1 MAYSINAKDFFNT
14 KLYTGNSTDNNAQ
27 TGIGF
32 APSLVWI
39 KARASS
45 GYNHNAYDAVRG
57 ATKYLRPNSS
67 GVEVTDALTLKSFDS
82 DGFTLGTDA
91 TNDEVNDSGVNYVSW
106 NWKMGT
112 TSGITTNGSTTIT
125 PTAYSFNASS
135 GISAIK
141 CTGTGSAGLF
151 PHGLG
156 VAPQVVI
163 SKRLNSAN
171 SWFVQTDQYTSW
183 TSGNYLKLDADT
195 AIGTNT
201 GIVNATDATNVSL
214 AGGDDW
220 VNASGDTYIHYC
232 FTSKIGFSRM
242 GLYFGNGS
250 TDGGFINCGFKP
262 AFIIVKCTSHAD
274 NWVLLDNKRDT
285 HPNPQKLALFANT
298 SGVEAGD
305 YLTDFNSNG
314 FKFRSST
321 GSLNGSGRSY
331 FYMAFAEAPLVGS
344 NNIPATAR

>member
-1 MAYSINAKDFFNT
+1 MAYSINAKDHFNT
-14 KLYTGNSTDNNAQ
+14 KLYTGNGSAGHSI
-27 TGIGF
+27 TGVGF
-32 APSLVWI
+32 QPDWVWM
-39 KARASS
+39 KPRAFSE
-45 GYNHNAYDAVRG
+45 NHALYDSVRG
-57 ATKYLRPNSS
+57 TTKRLMSNSS
-67 GVEVTDALTLKSFDS
+67 EVEETRTNGLSAFGA
-82 DGFTLGTDA
+82 DGFT
-91 TNDEVNDSGVNYVSW
+91 VNADNGENKSSETMVAW
-106 NWKMGT
+106 NWKLGT

-141 CTGTGSAGLF
+141 CTGTGAAGLF

-163 SKRLNSAN
+163 SKRLNTAN

-214 AGGDDW
+214 AGADDW

-232 FTSKIGFSRM
+232 FASTIGFSRM

-262 AFIIVKCTSHAD
+262 AFIMVKCTSHTGNWFMFDTKRIGYNSGGNYRLYAD
-274 NWVLLDNKRDT
+274 
-285 HPNPQKLALFANT
+285 
-298 SGVEAGD
+298 GAGAESD
-305 YLTDFNSNG
+305 GGDMDILSNG
-314 FKFRSST
+314 FKWRMTSNNT
-321 GSLNGSGRSY
+321 NGSGRSY

>member
-14 KLYTGNSTDNNAQ
+14 KLWTGTGSENAL

-32 APSLVWI
+32 QPDWVWI
-39 KARASS
+39 KSRASA
-45 GYNHNAYDAVRG
+45 NHRAFDAVRG
-57 ATKYLRPNSS
+57 ATKAIYPSLSNAEGTAPQ
-67 GVEVTDALTLKSFDS
+67 ELKSFNS
-82 DGFTLGTDA
+82 DGFTLGTEA
-91 TNDEVNDSGVNYVSW
+91 NVNANGTNFVSW
-106 NWKMGT
+106 NWKLGT

-195 AIGTNT
+195 AIGTNN

-214 AGGDDW
+214 AGADDW

-232 FTSKIGFSRM
+232 FASTIGFSRM

-250 TDGGFINCGFKP
+250 TNGGFINCGFKP
-262 AFIIVKCTSHAD
+262 AFIMVKCTSHTGNWFMFDTKRIGYNSGGNYRLYAD
-274 NWVLLDNKRDT
+274 
-285 HPNPQKLALFANT
+285 
-298 SGVEAGD
+298 GD
-305 YLTDFNSNG
+305 GAESDGGDMDILSNG
-314 FKFRSST
+314 FKWRMTSNNT
-321 GSLNGSGRSY
+321 NGSGRSY
-331 FYMAFAEAPLVGS
+331 FYMAFAEAALVGS